1 MSVEQDRKL
10 IIAEKTI
17 SNQNVITIVMIIR
30 LIITVL
36 VLYFV
41 NKYYL
46 SPSIADITNE
56 VQYLPTA
63 DITNEVRSKSSGLI
77 IIAFIFTIFILDSLD
92 CQIALVITGYGL
104 CDSEFYERLDKIID
118 MIALGIFVFVIV
130 PKIDP
135 EHAELA
141 ENLWYFRVIGVIGF
155 LLTSNRSFLFIFG
168 NYVEIAVLLSVFG
181 WYNHP
186 MLVGTLFIAKFVQEV
201 ILHSGFVNKTDI
213 MKQIGFKNFKTL

>member
-1 MSVEQDRKL
+1 MSAEQDRKL
-10 IIAEKTI
+10 IITEKLI
-17 SNQNVITIVMIIR
+17 SNQNVIAVTMIIR

-36 VLYFV
+36 VLYLV

-46 SPSIADITNE
+46 SPST
-56 VQYLPTA
+56 T
-63 DITNEVRSKSSGLI
+63 DITNEVRSNSSGLI

-92 CQIALVITGYGL
+92 CQVALAITGYGL

-186 MLVGTLFIAKFVQEV
+186 MLVGTLFIVKFVQEV